1 MTLPED
7 PSPLIMY
14 SNQSKI
20 WLKIGKENRMIDKG
34 IFDLTG
40 RVALVTGGSR
50 GLGRACAQAV
60 AAFGA
65 SVAIAARDQGKID
78 ETLGILARYKV
89 ETLGISADMTR
100 EEDIQRMVD
109 ETVRKFGR
117 IDILFNNAGITRP
130 QRPIHEEVISDFDII
145 ISTNLRAPFLVLKH
159 VLPVMIKQNRG
170 AIINTSSTAG
180 LRAEIPEI
188 APIAY
193 DMAKAGINVMTQVAA
208 IEYARYNIRVNCI
221 APGIH
226 PTELGHDARSDPQHA
241 AAMQEIM
248 KKTFEDIPMNRE
260 GGAEELA
267 GLAVL
272 LASDA
277 SSYITGQIFVQD
289 GGRSAKH

>member
-1 MTLPED
+1 MTLPERPVPAD
-7 PSPLIMY
+7 KFWPE
-14 SNQSKI
+14 
-20 WLKIGKENRMIDKG
+20 IGKENRMIDKG

-40 RVALVTGGSR
+40 KVALVTGGSR

-100 EEDIQRMVD
+100 EEDIKRMVD
-109 ETVRKFGR
+109 ETVKKFGR
-117 IDILFNNAGITRP
+117 IDILFNNAGIARP
-130 QRPIHEEVISDFDII
+130 QRPIHEENIADFDIV

-159 VLPVMIKQNRG
+159 VLPVMIKQNKG

-226 PTELGHDARSDPQHA
+226 PTELGHDTPGRNARSDPKQA

-260 GGAEELA
+260 GGADELA